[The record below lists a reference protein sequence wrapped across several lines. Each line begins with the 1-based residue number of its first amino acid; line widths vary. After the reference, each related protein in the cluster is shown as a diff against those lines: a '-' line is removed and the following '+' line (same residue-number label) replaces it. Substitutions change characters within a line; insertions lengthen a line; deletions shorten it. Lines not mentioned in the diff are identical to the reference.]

1 MLILVPKLVTIL
13 PDGEEIEGIEEF
25 YVACKCGDEQTYIFD
40 ISDAR
45 DRSWLVF
52 FICAWLLRGFCCLLL
67 IILSFAVLGREH
79 FAFCNEVTI
88 TVSADI
94 LEVLLA
100 N

>member
-13 PDGEEIEGIEEF
+13 PDGEEIEGIEKF
-25 YVACKCGDEQTYIFD
+25 YVACECGDEQTNIFYIP
-40 ISDAR
+40 DAR

-52 FICAWLLRGFCCLLL
+52 FIVAWLLRGFCCLLL
-67 IILSFAVLGREH
+67 LILSFAVLGREN
-79 FAFCNEVTI
+79 FAFCNEVSV

-94 LEVLLA
+94 LEVFLA